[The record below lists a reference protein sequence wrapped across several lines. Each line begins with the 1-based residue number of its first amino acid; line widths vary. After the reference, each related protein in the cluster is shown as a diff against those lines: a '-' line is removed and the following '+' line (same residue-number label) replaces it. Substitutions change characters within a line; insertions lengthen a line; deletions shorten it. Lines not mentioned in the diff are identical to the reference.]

1 MQFLALQVWPADRV
15 LFGNDLGRT
24 RNNVLSMDVDWD
36 DGNVDWRLFRRLYP
50 KLMLEKDVRWKQ
62 KKFTY

>member
-50 KLMLEKDVRWKQ
+50 KLMLEKLISG
-62 KKFTY
+62 